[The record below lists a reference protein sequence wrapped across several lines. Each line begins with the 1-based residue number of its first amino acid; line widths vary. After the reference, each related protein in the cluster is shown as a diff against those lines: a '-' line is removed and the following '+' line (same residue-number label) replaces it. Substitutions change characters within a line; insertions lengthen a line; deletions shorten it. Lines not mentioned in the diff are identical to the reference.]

1 MLLLTDGT
9 SGRQSWR
16 AADGLGM
23 KHPLPASGVRA
34 TVFRSHPTHAPDLHG
49 PPAPAV
55 HSNSSPSAAQGRLER
70 EELGSYHTWVP
81 DQLRLFQGGWDGGSL
96 RVTPGDPGAE

>member
-34 TVFRSHPTHAPDLHG
+34 TVFRSYPTHAPDLHG

-55 HSNSSPSAAQGRLER
+55 HSNSSPSAAQGRLEW